1 MPLFELRNLHVAYGQ
16 LAAVRGVSLDVEA
29 GEIVS
34 LVGSN
39 GAGKTTLL
47 SAISGLLPIREGEIL
62 LKKERVDNLPSH
74 ARVNLGIIQVPERR
88 RIFPHMTTLENLELG
103 SFRPEARSRKQESLR
118 TVFELFPILGERQKQ
133 PAGLLSGGEQQM
145 LAVGRA
151 LMACPEILMLDEPS
165 LGLAP
170 VIVDSLFEAFR
181 AINEAGVSIL
191 LVEQDV
197 QDSLALSARGYV
209 LENGQIVLSGPS
221 DDLLARPEIKK
232 AYLGM

>member
-1 MPLFELRNLHVAYGQ
+1 MPLFELRNVHVAYGQ
-16 LAAVRGVSLDVEA
+16 LTAVRGVSLEVGA

-39 GAGKTTLL
+39 GAGKSTLL

-62 LKKERVDNLPSH
+62 LKEARVDNLASH
-74 ARVNLGIIQVPERR
+74 ERVNRGIIQVPERR

-103 SFRPEARSRKQESLR
+103 SFRPEARRRKKESLHM
-118 TVFELFPILGERQKQ
+118 VLELFPILAERRGQT
-133 PAGLLSGGEQQM
+133 AGLLSGGEQQM

-170 VIVDSLFEAFR
+170 VIVDSLFEAFG

-209 LENGQIVLSGPS
+209 LENGQIVLSGSS